1 MPPTPVFSVTTP
13 WSAGSVAR
21 SRFAKVCENPTFD
34 SPYSGTCDGANVP
47 GLQRP
52 PAQAA
57 ATAPVVAAG
66 TVLSAVPASD
76 PAEALQ
82 KIGKLRDD
90 GVITEDEFQAKKSE
104 LLARM

>member
-1 MPPTPVFSVTTP
+1 M
-13 WSAGSVAR
+13 VAR
-21 SRFAKVCENPTFD
+21 ATEAPEEPDVLGGSRVKGRAGRQQARAD
-34 SPYSGTCDGANVP
+34 L

-90 GVITEDEFQAKKSE
+90 GVITEDDFQAKKSE